1 MVSFFLEAALGH
13 CQVPSL
19 CVWALT
25 SPSYYRFT
33 LALLKLISAI
43 TKQREAVRSRRC
55 SGGSQVGT
63 AALPAGS
70 QRLASSGPLAS
81 ARLASLAAR
90 LRAMLRK
97 TCCRAH
103 RGRWRPGRAGANQ
116 RAWRLLWFSKPLGNY
131 NTCPLKASPA
141 SPARPTLC
149 YLDAVI
155 LVTQW
160 ESLFIFFLCV
170 CVRERDSSTD
180 MPGQTFS
187 LWLK

>member
-1 MVSFFLEAALGH
+1 MVSVFLEAALGH

>member
-1 MVSFFLEAALGH
+1 MRSSEKQAQQRRQPGWHCGIASRLPEARQL
-13 CQVPSL
+13 
-19 CVWALT
+19 
-25 SPSYYRFT
+25 R
-33 LALLKLISAI
+33 
-43 TKQREAVRSRRC
+43 
-55 SGGSQVGT
+55 
-63 AALPAGS
+63 AA
-70 QRLASSGPLAS
+70 RLAS

-116 RAWRLLWFSKPLGNY
+116 RAWRLLRFSKPLGNY

>member
-1 MVSFFLEAALGH
+1 M
-13 CQVPSL
+13 
-19 CVWALT
+19 
-25 SPSYYRFT
+25 
-33 LALLKLISAI
+33 
-43 TKQREAVRSRRC
+43 RSRRC
-55 SGGSQVGT
+55 SGGGSQVGT

-116 RAWRLLWFSKPLGNY
+116 RAWRLLRFSKPLGNY

-155 LVTQW
+155 LV
-160 ESLFIFFLCV
+160 SSGNRCLFSFCV

-187 LWLK
+187 LWFK

>member
-1 MVSFFLEAALGH
+1 
-13 CQVPSL
+13 
-19 CVWALT
+19 
-25 SPSYYRFT
+25 
-33 LALLKLISAI
+33 
-43 TKQREAVRSRRC
+43 
-55 SGGSQVGT
+55 
-63 AALPAGS
+63 
-70 QRLASSGPLAS
+70 
-81 ARLASLAAR
+81 
-90 LRAMLRK
+90 MLRK

-170 CVRERDSSTD
+170 CVWEREIAAPTCLDKPSLCGLSRFHLWWRLKWRGGAASGNDACVACLRLAGQTGSCGSNVFGDLRERVCVCTC
-180 MPGQTFS
+180 TTS
-187 LWLK
+187 LSLQQGRALAAKWVTAATPHTLFVLF